1 MNAQHRINK
10 RNARMRRINRQ
21 IEWWTAKTVQKSDE
35 KQTDIASKIL
45 AALKGLKAKYEQVTE
60 T

>member
-10 RNARMRRINRQ
+10 RDARLRRINRQ
-21 IEWWTAKTVQKSDE
+21 IEWWTNRTSQAVNEQEFSVGG
-35 KQTDIASKIL
+35 KIL
-45 AALKGLKAKYEQVTE
+45 EALKRLKQRYEQVE

>member
-10 RNARMRRINRQ
+10 RDARLRRINRQ
-21 IEWWTAKTVQKSDE
+21 IEWWTNRTSQAVNEQESGVGG
-35 KQTDIASKIL
+35 KIL
-45 AALKGLKAKYEQVTE
+45 EALKRLKQRYEQVE

>member
-10 RNARMRRINRQ
+10 RDARLRRINRQ
-21 IEWWTAKTVQKSDE
+21 IEWWTNRTSQAVNEQES
-35 KQTDIASKIL
+35 SVGGKIL
-45 AALKGLKAKYEQVTE
+45 EALKRLKQRYEQVE

>member
-10 RNARMRRINRQ
+10 RDARMRRINRQ
-21 IEWWTAKTVQKSDE
+21 IEWWTAKKDSQKPDQKE
-35 KQTDIASKIL
+35 TGIAASIL
-45 AALKGLKAKYEQVTE
+45 TALNKLKEQYEQTQ